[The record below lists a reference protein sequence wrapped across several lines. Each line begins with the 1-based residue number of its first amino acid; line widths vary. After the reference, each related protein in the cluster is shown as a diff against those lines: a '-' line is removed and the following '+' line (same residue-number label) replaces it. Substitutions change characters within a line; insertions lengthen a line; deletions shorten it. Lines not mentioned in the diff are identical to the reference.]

1 VSDKADLVLEGGG
14 IKGLGL
20 LGAVTRLME
29 QGYTFPRVA
38 VTSAGSILAAFLA
51 AGVDAAGI
59 VKVMGRLDYSR
70 VPDLARPRIPF
81 ASEAL
86 SVLAEGGAHPGNYA
100 YNWIR
105 EELSKLGV
113 TTFADLRLDDQG
125 ADSNLRPNQRYKL
138 VVMATDIT
146 QGRLLR
152 LPWDYELFDRDPDKE
167 LVVDAVRASMSIPL
181 YFKPRK
187 LRNERTGEEST
198 LVDGGVLSGFPV
210 EIFDR
215 TDGKNPRWPTFG
227 VKIIPALP
235 GADAALFPPFALP
248 TLPPLRQLE
257 QVLATALVGHDQTYL
272 DQPCV
277 RRRIIDVDTRSIG
290 IIEFNASKDTRDG
303 VIEKGREAADQF
315 LAGWN
320 WNAYKT
326 ECSGVADTQ

>member
-1 VSDKADLVLEGGG
+1 MAG
-14 IKGLGL
+14 
-20 LGAVTRLME
+20 
-29 QGYTFPRVA
+29 
-38 VTSAGSILAAFLA
+38 TSAGSILAAFLA

-59 VKVMGRLDYSR
+59 VKVLGRLDYSR
-70 VPDLARPRIPF
+70 VPDLARPRIPV
-81 ASEAL
+81 ASEAVSL
-86 SVLAEGGAHPGNYA
+86 LAEGGAHPGNYA

-105 EELSKLGV
+105 EELSKLGI
-113 TTFADLRLDDQG
+113 TTFADLRLNDPG

-167 LVVDAVRASMSIPL
+167 LVADAVRASMSIPL

-215 TDGKNPRWPTFG
+215 TDAKHPRWPTFG

-235 GADAALFPPFALP
+235 GADTALFPLLGLP

-257 QVLATALVGHDQTYL
+257 QVLATALAGHDQTYI

-290 IIEFNASKDTRDG
+290 LTEFNADKHKRDG
-303 VIEKGREAADQF
+303 VIAKGREAADQF

-320 WNAYKT
+320 WNAYQA
-326 ECSGVADTQ
+326 ECRGTADTQ